1 MVTRACVYKDCDF
14 YQSAN
19 CQKVRPLFSCSKNP
33 ERARIWR
40 ENGRVHPKIP
50 PQQLLMCSKHF
61 DPSFIS
67 MTKNRALLVGE
78 AVPYPYKEPETVTTL
93 DQVLQFEAEDFDQVA
108 STSTAQENYYISL
121 NDDEQSI
128 ITVESTTKS
137 KDKKDICLE
146 SSSPK
151 RSKKSPTVPAVKET
165 PSDSKEKVSNDDGID
180 TSEVSLFNFKGEQYV
195 QMSLEYYLKEKR
207 ELADQLKVYKEILR
221 SIKKQISPLD
231 V

>member
-40 ENGRVHPKIP
+40 ERGRVHPKIP

-67 MTKNRALLVGE
+67 ITKNRALLVGE
-78 AVPYPYKEPETVTTL
+78 AVPYPYEEPETATTVEQDL
-93 DQVLQFEAEDFDQVA
+93 ELEAEDFDQVA
-108 STSTAQENYYISL
+108 STSNTQENYYISL
-121 NDDEQSI
+121 NDDEQNI

-137 KDKKDICLE
+137 KDKNICLE
-146 SSSPK
+146 SSSSPK
-151 RSKKSPTVPAVKET
+151 RSKKSPSIPAAKET
-165 PSDSKEKVSNDDGID
+165 PSDLKEKKSNDDGID

-195 QMSLEYYLKEKR
+195 QMSLEFYLKEKR
-207 ELADQLKVYKEILR
+207 ELADKLKIYKETLR
-221 SIKKQISPLD
+221 SIKKQVSTLD